1 MAISDDELLEA
12 AMDGKTIDD
21 VAKEKKAAKA
31 KKEKEEPEVAEAEAK
46 PVNAASQYLGQ
57 QLNHKPGDS
66 PFAKD
71 DDKTLAE
78 RKGLSKIGEKIGAN
92 DEVREGWI
100 PVDRQYLGD
109 RDIYYPEGWK
119 FRIRPA
125 SVEAIRAW
133 STLDDEDVNSMD
145 DVFNEVLKSCLS
157 IVDEN
162 GAPKPWGNI
171 ASWDRFFWLLLI
183 REFTFVDGET
193 KIKYEEDCTE
203 CDNPITFELTS
214 QSLMFETPDPEL
226 LPMYDRENRCW
237 HIDPAEYDIEGED
250 PITLYIPTLEK
261 DANIKAW
268 LINRIQQ
275 NRNRKVDNVFLR
287 FALWMSPKVS
297 KDLTIAQ
304 RQMKEMEMK
313 YKAWDVTMF
322 DFMDEVLNN
331 IIVTGSTKLTVT
343 CPICG
348 EEVTS
353 DIRFPNSVRDLFH
366 VQGRRKKFGKK

>member
-1 MAISDDELLEA
+1 MAITDDELLQA

-21 VAKEKKAAKA
+21 IAKEK
-31 KKEKEEPEVAEAEAK
+31 EAEK
-46 PVNAASQYLGQ
+46 TKDQEPVQEPVQEQEQNQNPASQYIGQ

-71 DDKTLAE
+71 DDNTLAE
-78 RKGLSKIGEKIGAN
+78 RKGLSKLGEKIGEHE
-92 DEVREGWI
+92 DIRDGWI
-100 PVDRQYLGD
+100 PVDRAYLGD
-109 RDIYYPEGWK
+109 RDLYYPEDWR

-125 SVEAIRAW
+125 TVEAIRSW
-133 STLDDEDVNSMD
+133 STLDDQDVNSMD
-145 DVFNEVLKSCLS
+145 DVFNEVLKSCIS
-157 IVDEN
+157 IVD
-162 GAPKPWGNI
+162 GTGKPIPWGNI

-183 REFTFVDGET
+183 REFTFVDGES
-193 KIKYEEDCTE
+193 KIKYDEECPE
-203 CDNPITFELTS
+203 CENPVTFELTS

-226 LPMYDRENRCW
+226 LPMYDREKRCW
-237 HIDPAEYDIEGED
+237 NIDPAEYDVEGEE

-268 LINRIQQ
+268 LINRVQQ
-275 NRNRKVDNVFLR
+275 NRNRKIDNVFLR

-313 YKAWDVTMF
+313 YKSWGVEMF
-322 DFMDEVLNN
+322 DFMDEVLKN
-331 IIVTGSTKLTVT
+331 IIVTGSSKLTLT

-366 VQGRRKKFGKK
+366 VQNRRKKFGKK